1 LLSWARMTRIRAESS
16 LPVDLPQR
24 LPLEIAIMASDD
36 QDDLA
41 YTVVV
46 NHEKQYSIWPA
57 GRVMPAGWKPTGKT
71 GRKDECLQYIE
82 SVWTDMRP
90 LSLRR
95 RADEIENPTA
105 DGLEEPLASVD
116 REQCSQEP
124 SLVERLSSGQHP
136 VEAALRPVRSAWALK
151 ECIDRQRMPIRFTQ
165 TRGQME
171 LCMNLDKA
179 ATVTHL
185 ADFENA
191 QGTVHL
197 EGELTL
203 NGARVR
209 CIVDLDVA
217 TLSGNGHLVSRVDPS
232 TEIAPEPR

>member
-1 LLSWARMTRIRAESS
+1 
-16 LPVDLPQR
+16 
-24 LPLEIAIMASDD
+24 MASDD

-41 YTVVV
+41 YAVVV
-46 NHEKQYSIWPA
+46 NHENQYSIWPD
-57 GRVMPAGWKPTGKT
+57 GRAIPAGWKSTGKT
-71 GRKDECLQYIE
+71 GRKDECLEYIAT
-82 SVWTDMRP
+82 VWTDMRP

-95 RADEIENPTA
+95 RADEMENPAA
-105 DGLEEPLASVD
+105 DGLEQSHAAPD
-116 REQCSQEP
+116 RELCGQEL

-151 ECIDRQRMPIRFTQ
+151 ECIDRQWMPIRFTQ
-165 TRGQME
+165 TRGQTE

-179 ATVTHL
+179 ATVTQL

-191 QGTVHL
+191 RGTVHL

-203 NGARVR
+203 NEARLR

-217 TLSGNGHLVSRVDPS
+217 TLSGKGRLALRVDPS
-232 TEIAPEPR
+232 LGTAPEPR